1 MTPSA
6 SSPCIRVCKV
16 DRVSGLCTGC
26 GRTVAEIA
34 SWGAIDERARLAIMA
49 ELPDRM
55 RLAARPASRCSPGNG
70 PGAGRC

>member
-1 MTPSA
+1 MSA
-6 SSPCIRVCKV
+6 SASTPCIRVCKV
-16 DRVSGLCTGC
+16 DRISGLCVGC

-34 SWGAIDERARLAIMA
+34 SWGMFDEPARLAIMA

-55 RLAARPASRCSPGNG
+55 KLAARPASRCTPGNG